1 MKEQEIS
8 KRISLLTTQRRLKKD
23 YTPMTEEEI
32 SNKTGV
38 ELEKINQILKKSLKA
53 LADKGITEEHLKK
66 IFK

>member
-38 ELEKINQILKKSLKA
+38 ELEKINQILSIYGKL
-53 LADKGITEEHLKK
+53 
-66 IFK
+66 